1 MHLLI
6 IISRAGAS
14 SVSELSIVGG
24 HFIPSLMWL
33 KTIKQKTKAIVDKK
47 STFIERMN
55 LSHSLAWF

>member
-1 MHLLI
+1 MDFVYASAI

-47 STFIERMN
+47 TLLLKE
-55 LSHSLAWF
+55 